1 MKLFIG
7 CSGFHYRHWIK
18 KFYPEQLPKNKWLE
32 YYAEH
37 FNTVEINNTFYK
49 MPEEKTLLDWK
60 IKTPADFKF
69 TIKANRFLT
78 HQKKL
83 ITDDDFRE
91 SFHSFIATVSKLEE
105 KLGCI
110 LWQLPGN
117 QGIDIE
123 KLDNFCRLLDSK
135 IPHFIEFRNLSW
147 FVKETHDVLSEHG
160 IGYCMLSAPKPLPE
174 EVTAT
179 SSTGYLRFHG
189 KTAWYNYHYK
199 ENELDDWVQKL
210 KKLQLTGEL
219 YIYFNNDNN
228 AWAVENAKYIR
239 SQLE

>member
-1 MKLFIG
+1 MNLYIG

-18 KFYPEQLPKNKWLE
+18 KFYPEQLPKTRWLE

-37 FNTVEINNTFYK
+37 FNTVEINNTFYR
-49 MPEEKTLLDWK
+49 MPEEKTILDWK
-60 IKTPADFKF
+60 SKTPADFKF
-69 TIKANRFLT
+69 TMKANRFLT

-83 ITDDDFRE
+83 NTDEVFME
-91 SFHSFIATVSKLEE
+91 SYHSFIAIVSKLEE
-105 KLGCI
+105 KLGSI

-117 QGIDIE
+117 QGLDLE
-123 KLDNFCRLLDSK
+123 KLTIFCRLLDRNIS
-135 IPHFIEFRNLSW
+135 HVIEFRHLSW
-147 FVKETHDVLSEHG
+147 FAKETHDVLGQHG

-179 SSTGYLRFHG
+179 SSTAYLRLHG
-189 KTAWYNYHYK
+189 KTTWYNYHYK
-199 ENELDDWVQKL
+199 ESELDEWVQKL
-210 KKLQLTGEL
+210 KKLNGPDEL